1 MVGNVTNAKTTRDHY
16 SFILSEITGYA
27 RSGNCEGV
35 LNTIADASELRDPLL
50 QHYSENPYINAV
62 VAAKAAYAKHCG
74 IRLESNVELGATR
87 LKTIEFCVIL
97 NDVLA
102 HAIEQA
108 EHSSAEDKVVRMTVL
123 PVENRITFEAVYSAP
138 VTTECG

>member
-1 MVGNVTNAKTTRDHY
+1 M
-16 SFILSEITGYA
+16 
-27 RSGNCEGV
+27 
-35 LNTIADASELRDPLL
+35 
-50 QHYSENPYINAV
+50 
-62 VAAKAAYAKHCG
+62 
-74 IRLESNVELGATR
+74 ELGATR

-108 EHSSAEDKVVRMTVL
+108 GHSTAEDKVVRMTVL

-138 VTTECG
+138 VKAKKRASLTAQSVTALVASLLEPKQDDGLRLDAVRGILERCSGTMNLSAAGGSEILRIVINN